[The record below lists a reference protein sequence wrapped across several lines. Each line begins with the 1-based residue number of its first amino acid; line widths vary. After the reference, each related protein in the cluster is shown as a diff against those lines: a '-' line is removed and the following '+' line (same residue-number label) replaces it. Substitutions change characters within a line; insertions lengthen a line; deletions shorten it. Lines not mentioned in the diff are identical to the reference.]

1 LAARNVCI
9 SRYLERRL
17 RPPRSATIYNAVAA
31 RAYSDDEYVEGH
43 EGRLAFAGRLVAE
56 KGLDVLIRALP
67 ALPDSTSLDVVGA
80 GPMAAPWRLLAQE
93 LDLNDRVRFLGAMT
107 FDGVAEVYRAA
118 SVVVVPTVCEEAFG
132 YAAAEA
138 MALRRP
144 VVATPSG
151 ALTELC
157 ESGRGFVAA
166 DMTPASL
173 AASVAAALV
182 SGDERRAAA
191 NAGHR
196 FAREAFAIDVVGR
209 AYERLYEEVAG

>member
-1 LAARNVCI
+1 M
-9 SRYLERRL
+9 
-17 RPPRSATIYNAVAA
+17 IYNAVAT
-31 RAYSDDEYVEGH
+31 RAFSDDEYVEGH
-43 EGRLAFAGRLVAE
+43 EGKLAFAGRLVAE

-67 ALPDSTSLDVVGA
+67 TLPGWTSLDVVGD
-80 GPMAAPWRLLAQE
+80 GPMADPWRLLAHE
-93 LDLNDRVRFLGAMT
+93 LGLNDRVRFLGAMT
-107 FDGVAEVYRAA
+107 FDGLAEVYRSA

-157 ESGRGFVAA
+157 AGGRGFVAA
-166 DMTPASL
+166 DMSPAGL
-173 AASVAAALV
+173 AASVATALA
-182 SGDERRAAA
+182 SQDERRAAA
-191 NAGHR
+191 DAGHR
-196 FAREAFAIDVVGR
+196 FAKEAFAIDVVGR